1 MTMDATTAVD
11 ERGSAGGFNAAA
23 LAGKYLTFFLGSE
36 EYGLPVLKVRE
47 IIKVMDITPV
57 PQVPAHVKG
66 VINLRGKVIPVIDL
80 RAKFGLPAQ
89 DYTERTCIVVADVA
103 TSRERVMLGV
113 IVDAVSEVLNIAA
126 AEIDQTPDFGAQ
138 VVTDY
143 MLGLA
148 KVKNT
153 VKILLDLDCV
163 LGAEGALGG
172 RMF

>member
-1 MTMDATTAVD
+1 MTMDAMAMDDRGTA
-11 ERGSAGGFNAAA
+11 AGFNAAA
-23 LAGKYLTFFLGSE
+23 LAGKYLTFSLGTE

-80 RAKFGLPAQ
+80 RAKFALPPQ
-89 DYTERTCIVVADVA
+89 DYTERTCIVVVDVA
-103 TSRERVMLGV
+103 LSRERVMLGV
-113 IVDAVSEVLNIAA
+113 VVDAVSEVLNIAA
-126 AEIDQTPDFGAQ
+126 AEIDQTPEFGAS
-138 VVTDY
+138 VITDY

-163 LGAEGALGG
+163 LGAEGALSG

>member
-1 MTMDATTAVD
+1 MDATTAATD
-11 ERGSAGGFNAAA
+11 GGGSAGVFNAAA
-23 LAGKYLTFFLGSE
+23 LAGKYLTFSLGNE

-57 PQVPAHVKG
+57 PQMPAHVKG
-66 VINLRGKVIPVIDL
+66 VVNLRGKVDPG
-80 RAKFGLPAQ
+80 RSTCAPSSACRRRTTPTG
-89 DYTERTCIVVADVA
+89 TCIVVVDVCDEA
-103 TSRERVMLGV
+103 RRVMLGV

-126 AEIDQTPDFGAQ
+126 GEIDKTPDFGER
-138 VVTDY
+138 VETDY

-153 VKILLDLDCV
+153 VKILLDLDSV
-163 LGAEGALGG
+163 LRTEGALSG

>member
-1 MTMDATTAVD
+1 MDAMMGAD
-11 ERGSAGGFNAAA
+11 EHGAGTGFSAAT
-23 LAGKYLTFFLGSE
+23 LTGKYLTFSLGAE

-57 PQVPAHVKG
+57 PQVPPHVKG

-80 RAKFGLPAQ
+80 RAKFGLPETA
-89 DYTERTCIVVADVA
+89 YTDRSCIVVVDVA
-103 TSRERVMLGV
+103 MAKERVMLGV
-113 IVDAVSEVLNIAA
+113 VVDAVSEVLNITGG
-126 AEIDQTPDFGAQ
+126 EIDPPPAFGER

-148 KVKNT
+148 KVKGT

-163 LGAEGALGG
+163 LRSEGALAS
-172 RMF
+172 RPH